1 MKKVLAI
8 FCCMVLLCACS
19 VNETNKEEENQGNYT
34 DEMKISYAL
43 DLSEEDGADS
53 AEREGCLLYT
63 SHSMLRRYVFCPN
76 LMSRSTSM

>member
-53 AEREGCLLYT
+53 A
-63 SHSMLRRYVFCPN
+63 
-76 LMSRSTSM
+76 